1 MAIQVMIIGILHYVI
16 PFLKRLEIFASHHSS
31 KFGLTSALPDPTLVH
46 TTNVFINS
54 VLWNLKFWNSVL
66 LFWIWS
72 WPFYLELVLM
82 VKIRSINQD
91 LNEENLVKH
100 GILIRS
106 RRERG
111 VEISK
116 INNVET
122 SVRNFRV
129 YFNIPLTYSIVS
141 GLQYNK

>member
-1 MAIQVMIIGILHYVI
+1 
-16 PFLKRLEIFASHHSS
+16 
-31 KFGLTSALPDPTLVH
+31 
-46 TTNVFINS
+46 
-54 VLWNLKFWNSVL
+54 
-66 LFWIWS
+66 
-72 WPFYLELVLM
+72 M

-129 YFNIPLTYSIVS
+129 YFNIPLIYSIVS